1 LSGNLP
7 RGRPFRKGVSG
18 NPGGRSKALRAVE
31 TAAKA
36 HTDAAIETLAEICA
50 DRTAPPSARVS
61 AAAALLDRGW
71 GKPTQP
77 IAGDENRPPIVPVLN
92 VMIAAPDKGTREQW
106 LARRDRDTIG
116 PSLHAE
122 GG

>member
-1 LSGNLP
+1 VLAKAAVWTPISSEEQFLSGEKAP
-7 RGRPFRKGVSG
+7 RGRPFLKGISG

-36 HTDAAIETLAEICA
+36 HTDAAIGTLAEICT
-50 DRTAPPSARVS
+50 DRTAPSSARVS
-61 AAAALLDRGW
+61 AATALLDRGW

-92 VMIAAPDKGTREQW
+92 VTIAAPDKETREQ
-106 LARRDRDTIG
+106 
-116 PSLHAE
+116 
-122 GG
+122 